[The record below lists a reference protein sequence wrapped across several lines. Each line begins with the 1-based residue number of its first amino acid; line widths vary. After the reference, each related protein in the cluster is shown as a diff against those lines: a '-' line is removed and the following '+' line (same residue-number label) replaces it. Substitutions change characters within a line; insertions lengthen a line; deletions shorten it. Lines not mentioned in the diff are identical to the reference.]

1 MEILNDRIGVLLK
14 FGKVLGSLTK
24 RYFFIDNS
32 GILYYTDK
40 EQIII
45 NLLKHNN
52 YDNKLF
58 VSLVSPHSK
67 AIDLQQCTV
76 SQIKPYLETNFDLQ
90 GRSYFE
96 LIVKSRDFRS
106 IAIFGF
112 KEEFTKAL
120 YDYISSFKENIVSD
134 FLPNNDLPISNSI
147 NNNFNHS
154 NSNTGNNFLKK
165 SLSFSNKDSVKEQKS
180 MDEILLKLGSTF
192 VNQKDWNKPCLKLIN
207 PSSSELFFEETWAEL
222 ENGSNYSGPV
232 KNGMP
237 HGLGKEYRS
246 DGSLYTGYFFEGK
259 WQGTGTITTDRLDT
273 YTGEFIDGCICG
285 I

>member
-1 MEILNDRIGVLLK
+1 MEILSDRIGVLLK

-24 RYFFIDNS
+24 RYFFIDNN

-40 EQIII
+40 EQVIL
-45 NLLKHNN
+45 NMLKHTN

-58 VSLVSPHSK
+58 VSLISPHSK
-67 AIDLQQCTV
+67 AIDLQQCSI
-76 SQIKPYLETNFDLQ
+76 SQIKPYLENNFDLQ

-96 LIVKSRDFRS
+96 LILKSRDYRS
-106 IAIFGF
+106 IAIFGY
-112 KEEFTKAL
+112 KDEFTKVL
-120 YDYISSFKENIVSD
+120 YDYISSFKE
-134 FLPNNDLPISNSI
+134 PI
-147 NNNFNHS
+147 NNNYSPNKDTMLS
-154 NSNTGNNFLKK
+154 AGNNTGNNFLQKG
-165 SLSFSNKDSVKEQKS
+165 SSSNKDNNTGNSKEQKS

-192 VNQKDWNKPCLKLIN
+192 VNQKEWQKPKLSLIN
-207 PSSSELFFEETWAEL
+207 PSSQEPVYEETWAEL

-237 HGLGKEYRS
+237 HGYGKEYRP
-246 DGSLYTGYFFEGK
+246 DGSLYTGNFFEGK